1 MDLRIVMKGKRS
13 QGRYNLKDKV
23 LHPVILYSLYKCHL
37 YLILSLVLLSG
48 CAANKSTEAVRFR
61 ALQKGRVKDDSSYV
75 YSLPYAKGD
84 RHYLVQGY
92 FSRFTHRN
100 RAALDFKM
108 KIGTPI
114 YAARGGVVARVKEDG
129 NRGGLKGSL
138 RKYGN
143 NIIINHSD
151 GTRAGYWHLQHNGVE
166 VNVGDTV
173 QQGQLIGY
181 SGNTGYTAFPHLHF
195 IVWRSDAGNWRQIG
209 TRFLTRKGAKYLRP
223 FKKYS
228 RTE

>member
-1 MDLRIVMKGKRS
+1 M
-13 QGRYNLKDKV
+13 
-23 LHPVILYSLYKCHL
+23 YKQHL
-37 YLILSLVLLSG
+37 YLLVSLLILLSS
-48 CAANKSTEAVRFR
+48 CAVNKSTEAVRFR
-61 ALQKGRVKDDSSYV
+61 ALQKGRMKDDSSFV

-84 RHYLVQGY
+84 HHFLVQGY

-108 KIGTPI
+108 KVGTPI

-129 NRGGLKGSL
+129 HRGGLKGKY
-138 RKYGN
+138 RQYGN
-143 NIIINHSD
+143 NIIINHED
-151 GTRAGYWHLQHNGVE
+151 GTRAGYWHLQHDGVL

-173 QQGQLIGY
+173 HQGQHIGY

-195 IVWRSDAGNWRQIG
+195 IVWKSETGNWRQIG
-209 TRFLTRKGAKYLRP
+209 TRFQTRKGPRYLRP
-223 FKKYS
+223 FKKYD

>member
-1 MDLRIVMKGKRS
+1 MDLRIFITGKKS
-13 QGRYNLKDKV
+13 QGGNQQKHKGLQS
-23 LHPVILYSLYKCHL
+23 LTLYPMRNVYL
-37 YLILSLVLLSG
+37 YLISSLLLLSG
-48 CAANKSTEAVRFR
+48 CAVNKSTEAVRFR
-61 ALQKGRVKDDSSYV
+61 ALQKGRVKDDSSFV

-84 RHYLVQGY
+84 RHFLVQGY

-108 KIGTPI
+108 KPGTPI
-114 YAARGGVVARVKEDG
+114 YAARGGVVTRMKEDG
-129 NRGGLKGSL
+129 NKGGLKG
-138 RKYGN
+138 RYRQYGN
-143 NIIINHSD
+143 NIIINHND
-151 GTRAGYWHLQHNGVE
+151 GTRAGYWHLKHNGVL

-173 QQGQLIGY
+173 QQGQLIAY

-195 IVWRSDAGNWRQIG
+195 IVWRSEAGNWRQIG

-223 FKKYS
+223 LKKYS

>member
-1 MDLRIVMKGKRS
+1 M
-13 QGRYNLKDKV
+13 
-23 LHPVILYSLYKCHL
+23 YKPTL
-37 YLILSLVLLSG
+37 YLIVFFSFLLLLSS
-48 CAANKSTEAVRFR
+48 CAVNKSPEALRFR
-61 ALQKGRVKDDSSYV
+61 ALQKGKVKDDSSYV
-75 YSLPYAKGD
+75 YVLPYAVGTKH
-84 RHYLVQGY
+84 RLVQGY

-108 KIGTPI
+108 KKGTAI

-129 NRGGLKGSL
+129 DKGGLDAAY
-138 RKYGN
+138 RQFGN
-143 NIIINHSD
+143 NIIINHND
-151 GTRAGYWHLQHNGVE
+151 GTRAGYWHLQHNGIV

-195 IVWRSDAGNWRQIG
+195 IVWKSEAGNWRQIG

-223 FKKYS
+223 FKKYK
-228 RTE
+228 RLA

>member
-1 MDLRIVMKGKRS
+1 MNPDESKR
-13 QGRYNLKDKV
+13 DHP
-23 LHPVILYSLYKCHL
+23 LHLYSMYKPTL
-37 YLILSLVLLSG
+37 YLIVFFSFLLLLSS
-48 CAANKSTEAVRFR
+48 CAVNKSPEALRFR
-61 ALQKGRVKDDSSYV
+61 ALQKGKVKDDSSYV
-75 YSLPYAKGD
+75 YALPYAVGTKH
-84 RHYLVQGY
+84 RLVQGY

-108 KIGTPI
+108 KKGTAI

-129 NRGGLKGSL
+129 DKGGLDAAY
-138 RKYGN
+138 RQFGN
-143 NIIINHSD
+143 NIIINHND
-151 GTRAGYWHLQHNGVE
+151 GTRAGYWHLQHNGIV

-195 IVWRSDAGNWRQIG
+195 IVWKSEAGNWRQIG

-223 FKKYS
+223 FKQYK
-228 RTE
+228 RPA